1 MLTNPFRANGW
12 SADKVYTAVQQPQE
26 TKTIQSLVKEET
38 PLEKVPEKTVEKNNT
53 DTFTKSIYKPTIDIS
68 AVQLDLNLEFNADS
82 LKSTLDNIIGKEGNQ
97 SSDKKTKGKSVKK
110 KAEPFLSVGLSAN
123 AVGVEMTKVS
133 GSGKAREIDVR
144 YRRRSVNKESSD
156 YRLDNIRMKISR
168 RRREEVDARLQVRY
182 RNGYRIVRRK
192 IAQRYREDVSVQ
204 ADLLRQFDNT
214 TQKVAENKP
223 EDTGKFLKTTDRLV
237 SNKKVKAK
245 TVSKFFD
252 VVESYVDK
260 TRKALHSKIDRFLD
274 KIADNFNVD
283 KEKLNE
289 MKANLHN
296 KVDSF
301 FDNVNNTLDKLE
313 GDAISFI
320 AGSTEQKAVE
330 GETAVTEEQPAERE
344 PVDVVA

>member
-1 MLTNPFRANGW
+1 MQTNPFRANGW
-12 SADKVYTAVQQPQE
+12 SADKVYIPIQQPRE
-26 TKTIQSLVKEET
+26 KKNIQSAVEEENTVKKKAE
-38 PLEKVPEKTVEKNNT
+38 P
-53 DTFTKSIYKPTIDIS
+53 FYKPAIDIS
-68 AVQLDLNLEFNADS
+68 AVQLDLNLEFNAEN
-82 LKSTLDNIIGKEGNQ
+82 LKDTLDTIIGKEENQ
-97 SSDKKTKGKSVKK
+97 PISKETKENGLKKKK
-110 KAEPFLSVGLSAN
+110 KAEPFLSVDLSVRA
-123 AVGVEMTKVS
+123 ERIQKTRVS
-133 GSGKAREIDVR
+133 GSGKAHEIDIR
-144 YRRRSVNKESSD
+144 YRRRAVRKEHSN
-156 YRLDNIRMKISR
+156 YRLDNIRMNIR
-168 RRREEVDARLQVRY
+168 RRQSEAIDARLQVKY

-204 ADLLRQFDNT
+204 ANLLRQFDRT

-223 EDTGKFLKTTDRLV
+223 EDTGKFLKTTDKLV
-237 SNKKVKAK
+237 SNKRVTGK
-245 TVSKFFD
+245 TVSRFFD

-260 TRKALHSKIDRFLD
+260 TRKALHGKIDRFLD

-313 GDAISFI
+313 GDALKFI
-320 AGSTEQKAVE
+320 AGGTEQKKVE
-330 GETAVTEEQPAERE
+330 GETEAAGKQPVTPE